1 SVGSRGVGSGDAKP
15 VGRNAHGPSAL
26 RSFGFWEQW
35 RGTTI
40 TGRKEKDR
48 GHSCPRGATRGVE
61 TAWGLA
67 VLGRVMSN
75 PWAGMPTV
83 LRSFGF
89 WAQWRG
95 ATITGRKEKDRGHSC
110 PRGANVGCRN
120 SAGSRGVGSGDVKP
134 VGRNAHGPS
143 VFLIPHSFLNARPG
157 RRT

>member
-48 GHSCPRGATRGVE
+48 GHSCPRGATRGGE
-61 TAWGLA
+61 TARGLA
-67 VLGRVMSN
+67 VLGRVMAN

-83 LRSFGF
+83 LRSFGPRTSSSSGVHRRVL
-89 WAQWRG
+89 AAG
-95 ATITGRKEKDRGHSC
+95 SGTGRVPDSERATC
-110 PRGANVGCRN
+110 GAR
-120 SAGSRGVGSGDVKP
+120 
-134 VGRNAHGPS
+134 
-143 VFLIPHSFLNARPG
+143 RPTCWG
-157 RRT
+157 